1 MTYKKLETISISGT
15 VATVA
20 IYLVAAILGGP
31 QVQLFHL
38 SSVKWETLF
47 SVVKFV
53 AVFLIGVSVGA
64 AFVEKE

>member
-20 IYLVAAILGGP
+20 IFFLAAFLGGP
-31 QVQLFHL
+31 MVQLFHL
-38 SSVKWETLF
+38 SAEQWETLLT
-47 SVVKFV
+47 VVKFV
-53 AVFLIGVSVGA
+53 AVFLIGVSLGA